1 MSLINSIKEL
11 KIKMSNELSTKLNL
25 ALYAQLSNSIE
36 IEEES
41 HLKSLISNCS
51 DEEKKRLIN
60 LKKTISLFINIYM
73 IKMKQLKLI
82 QIILGII
89 L

>member
-1 MSLINSIKEL
+1 
-11 KIKMSNELSTKLNL
+11 MSNELSTKLNL

-51 DEEKKRLIN
+51 DEEKKD
-60 LKKTISLFINIYM
+60 
-73 IKMKQLKLI
+73 
-82 QIILGII
+82 
-89 L
+89 